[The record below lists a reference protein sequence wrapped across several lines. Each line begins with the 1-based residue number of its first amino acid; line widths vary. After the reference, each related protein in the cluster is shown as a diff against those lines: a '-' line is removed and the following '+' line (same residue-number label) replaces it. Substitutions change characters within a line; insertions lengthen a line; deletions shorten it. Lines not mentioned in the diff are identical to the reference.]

1 MPSSDEPPPRPSAAH
16 ATHSDEERNLRLIID
31 TIPALAWS
39 ARPDGSAEFFS
50 QYYLD
55 YIGFSADQ
63 AHGLG
68 WTAAVHPDDLP
79 DLVATWQRITAAG
92 GAGEAEARLRKHD
105 GEYRWFLFR
114 ANPLHDARGAVV
126 KWYGVNTD
134 IEGRKRAED
143 ALRESERQFRLL
155 VETIPALVWRG
166 TADGDLDYLN
176 QRAVAYLG
184 HTAQGLSGGRWLD
197 VIHPDHR
204 DAAIRRWMHS
214 VATGASY
221 DDVYQLR
228 RADGEFRWTQS
239 VGEPF
244 RDAEGRITQWYGIIV
259 DIDDRK
265 RAEQDLH
272 RSETFLAQAQRLT
285 LTGSLWWDVAT
296 GEVVWS
302 DETFRVM
309 AVATTTKPSV
319 EHWLSRVH
327 PDDVSTVREMIER
340 AAADGV
346 NADSQH
352 RLLMPDGAVKHVHVV
367 LQQIGREPRR
377 HQFVGAVTDVT
388 ARRRSEM
395 ALDEAR
401 AELAHVA
408 RLATL
413 STLTASIT
421 HEVSQPLSGIITNA
435 ATCLRMLD
443 AKPPDLDGARQTARR
458 TIRDGNRAAEVIAG
472 LRALFTRKD
481 SVIESVDLNAATR
494 EVMALATDE
503 LQRSRIL
510 LRSELAADLPAVL
523 GDRTQLQQVVLNL
536 LRNAADAM
544 GAVHDR
550 PRQLLITT
558 LRRPKDVLLSVRDA
572 GPGFDPL
579 MRDHLFEA
587 FYTTKPEG
595 MGIGLSVSRSIIE
608 GHHGRLWADLNDGPG
623 ATFSFSIPAQ
633 PS

>member
-1 MPSSDEPPPRPSAAH
+1 MSSSEEPPPRPRAPQV
-16 ATHSDEERNLRLIID
+16 THSDEERNLRLIID
-31 TIPALAWS
+31 SIPALAWS
-39 ARPDGSAEFFS
+39 ARTDGSAEFFS

-63 AHGLG
+63 AQGLG
-68 WTAAVHPDDLP
+68 WTAAVHPDDLGS
-79 DLVATWQRITAAG
+79 LLATWQRIIATGA
-92 GAGEAEARLRKHD
+92 AGEAEARLRKHD

-114 ANPLHDARGAVV
+114 TNPLHDDAGAIV
-126 KWYGVNTD
+126 KWYGINTD
-134 IEGRKRAED
+134 IEDRKRAED

-176 QRAVAYLG
+176 QRAVEYLG
-184 HTAQGLSGGRWLD
+184 RTAESLSGGRWLE

-204 DAAIRRWMHS
+204 DATVQRWMDS
-214 VATGASY
+214 VSKGTSY

-228 RADGEFRWTQS
+228 RADGQFRWTQS

-244 RDAEGRITQWYGIIV
+244 RDAQGRITQWYGVIV

-265 RAEQDLH
+265 RAEQNLR

-296 GEVVWS
+296 GHIVWS

-309 AVATTTKPSV
+309 EVPTTTEPSV
-319 EHWLSRVH
+319 ELVLSRVY
-327 PDDVSTVREMIER
+327 PDDLALVREMIER

-346 NADSQH
+346 NIDFEH
-352 RLLMPDGAVKHVHVV
+352 RLLMPDGAVKHVRVV
-367 LQQIGREPRR
+367 LQQVGREPGRPE
-377 HQFVGAVTDVT
+377 FVGALTDVT
-388 ARRRSEM
+388 ARRQPEI
-395 ALDEAR
+395 ALDKAR

-435 ATCLRMLD
+435 GTCLRMLD
-443 AKPPDLDGARQTARR
+443 ATPPDLDGARQTARR

-472 LRALFTRKD
+472 LRALFTRKE

-503 LQRSRIL
+503 LQRNSIG
-510 LRSELAADLPAVL
+510 LRSDLAPDLPEIP
-523 GDRTQLQQVVLNL
+523 GDRIQLQQVVLNL

-544 GAVHDR
+544 AAVHDR
-550 PRQLLITT
+550 PRQVLITT
-558 LRRPKDVLLSVRDA
+558 RRRDQDVLLSVRDS
-572 GPGFDPL
+572 GPGFDPRL
-579 MRDHLFEA
+579 RDQLFDA
-587 FYTTKPEG
+587 FYTTKVDG
-595 MGIGLSVSRSIIE
+595 MGIGLSVSRSIVE

-623 ATFSFSIPAQ
+623 ATFSFSIPAP

>member
-1 MPSSDEPPPRPSAAH
+1 MSASKEPPLH
-16 ATHSDEERNLRLIID
+16 ASGLPTIRSDEERSLRLIID

-63 AHGLG
+63 ANGLG
-68 WTAAVHPDDLP
+68 WTAAVHPDDLGS
-79 DLVATWQRITAAG
+79 LLATWQRLMAAG
-92 GAGEAEARLRKHD
+92 AAGETEARLRKHD

-114 ANPLHDARGAVV
+114 ANPLRNDAGAIV

-134 IEGRKRAED
+134 IEARKRAED

-184 HTAQGLSGGRWLD
+184 HTAQNLSGGGWLD

-204 DAAIRRWMHS
+204 DATVRRWMQS
-214 VATGASY
+214 VTTGTSY

-228 RADGEFRWTQS
+228 RADGEYRWTQS

-244 RDAEGRITQWYGIIV
+244 RDTEGRITQWYGVIV
-259 DIDDRK
+259 DIHDRK
-265 RAEQDLH
+265 RAEESLR
-272 RSETFLAQAQRLT
+272 RSEASLAQAQRLT
-285 LTGSLWWDVAT
+285 LTGSIWWDVAT
-296 GEVVWS
+296 GEIVWS
-302 DETFRVM
+302 DETFRIMGVP
-309 AVATTTKPSV
+309 TTMRPSV
-319 EHWLSRVH
+319 ELVLSRVH
-327 PDDVSTVREMIER
+327 PDDVVQVREVIER
-340 AAADGV
+340 AAVDDASV
-346 NADSQH
+346 DSEY

-367 LQQIGREPRR
+367 LQPVGRQPGRR
-377 HQFVGAVTDVT
+377 EFVGAVTDIT
-388 ARRRSEM
+388 ARRQPEI
-395 ALDEAR
+395 ALDQAR

-443 AKPPDLDGARQTARR
+443 ARPPNVDGARETARR
-458 TIRDGNRAAEVIAG
+458 TIRDGNRAAEVISG
-472 LRALFTRKD
+472 LRAMFTRKE

-494 EVMALATDE
+494 EVMALTTDE
-503 LQRSRIL
+503 LQRNRIR
-510 LRSELAADLPAVL
+510 LRSDLAADLPTIA
-523 GDRTQLQQVVLNL
+523 GDRVQLQQVVLNL
-536 LRNAADAM
+536 VRNAADAM
-544 GAVHDR
+544 TGLDDR
-550 PRQLLITT
+550 PRHVLITT
-558 LRRPKDVLLSVRDA
+558 SRRDGDVVLSVRDS
-572 GPGFDPL
+572 GPGFDPRL
-579 MRDHLFEA
+579 RDQIFDA
-587 FYTTKPEG
+587 FYTTKVDG
-595 MGIGLSVSRSIIE
+595 MGIGLSVSRSIVE

-633 PS
+633 TS